1 MRDDAPPSPARPQRL
16 LHLLCF
22 LALLGTGPAAAQ
34 DWQAFKQ
41 AFVSEDGRIIDRFHD
56 SMSHSEGQ
64 GYGLMLALTHG
75 DRPAFERLWRWTSQ
89 NLQVRRDALFA
100 WSWGKRPNGEW
111 AVIDYNNASDGD
123 ILIALALLE
132 AAARWNHPPYR
143 ESALRIVR
151 DLRTRLA
158 VTQNGLQLIAP
169 AYFGFTAEA
178 GFVFNPGYLVL
189 PAFSRFAQAEEKKFW
204 ERVAADSARLLDLGT
219 FSRFGLPADWV
230 VFQGGKASVH
240 AEKSRHFGFE
250 AIRVPLYLLWGGR
263 TDRMQSYAPYLEFVE
278 RSGYLP
284 SRVDLID
291 GFVSSEEA
299 PAGFYAVM
307 AACAEHLGKERL
319 ARRLEQDAWTKIG
332 REPDNYFSHVL
343 FLLSRIKLD
352 RS

>member
-1 MRDDAPPSPARPQRL
+1 MVHFSKRGGIA
-16 LHLLCF
+16 CI
-22 LALLGTGPAAAQ
+22 ALFCLPVVLGVGPAAGQ

-41 AFVSEDGRIIDRFHD
+41 AFVSDDGRVMDRFHD
-56 SMSHSEGQ
+56 SISHSEGQ
-64 GYGLMLALTHG
+64 GYGLMLALAHE
-75 DRPAFERLWRWTSQ
+75 DRPAFERLWKWTNE

-132 AAARWNHPPYR
+132 AASRWNHAPFR
-143 ESALRIVR
+143 ESALKVVR
-151 DLRTRLA
+151 DLRTQLA
-158 VTQNGLQLIAP
+158 VTQDGLRLIAP
-169 AYFGFTAEA
+169 AYFGFKADA

-189 PAFSRFAQAEEKKFW
+189 PAFPRFARVDDRDFW
-204 ERVAADSARLLDLGT
+204 ERVATDSARLLDLGV
-219 FSRFGLPADWV
+219 FSRFRLPADWV
-230 VFQGGKASVH
+230 LLQDGKASVRT
-240 AEKSRHFGFE
+240 EKSLYFGFE
-250 AIRVPLYLLWGGR
+250 AIRVPLYLLWGGHTER
-263 TDRMQSYAPYLEFVE
+263 LQAYAPYLEFVE

-307 AACAEHLGKERL
+307 AACAEHLGKEAL
-319 ARRLEQDAWTKIG
+319 ARRLRQEASDKIG
-332 REPDNYFSHVL
+332 REPNNYFSHAL
-343 FLLSRIKLD
+343 FLLSRIKLN